1 MEEPQS
7 IRKVERVTGR
17 LGGQLVLLVYVM
29 PALEICVPKHLF
41 FEQIES
47 HVTVV
52 VDLCVEEV
60 TKPKAIFLLPT

>member
-7 IRKVERVTGR
+7 ILKAERVTGR

-41 FEQIES
+41 LS
-47 HVTVV
+47 KLRVM
-52 VDLCVEEV
+52 
-60 TKPKAIFLLPT
+60 